1 MGLNLSAQTS
11 MDYENELCDSSLNM
25 PFSER
30 VKVYPFNRAVSIQF
44 VAYRTSFDDGY
55 ETEGMPIQ
63 DSVIC
68 FEDLLEVKTLT
79 LKQVEYFSDL
89 VVNYNFHPKS
99 NRINIVDDCYDP
111 RNGILFF
118 DVNGKVFEYVDICF
132 DCHHVYGK
140 NYSEPFGNFC
150 SNKFSLILNLFKQV
164 GIEYG
169 ITTTEMLKK

>member
-1 MGLNLSAQTS
+1 VGLNLSAQIS

-44 VAYRTSFDDGY
+44 VAYRGTSVDDGY
-55 ETEGMPIQ
+55 NSDGMPIQ

-89 VVNYNFHPKS
+89 VVNQRASHMDS
-99 NRINIVDDCYDP
+99 IVAIADCYDP

-118 DVNGKVFEYVDICF
+118 DADGKVFEYVDICF
-132 DCHHVYGK
+132 ECSHVYGK
-140 NYSEPFGNFC
+140 NYRDPFGAFC
-150 SNKFSLILNLFKQV
+150 SNKFSLIRDLFEEV